1 VVSRSFKPQYDLIRW
16 RNNEEEY
23 KAWCEGRTGYPIVD
37 AGMRQLNETG
47 YMHNRLR
54 MVTASFLTKLLL
66 IDWRWGE
73 AYFAKKLLDFE
84 LASNNGGWQ
93 WSAGTG
99 CDAAPYF
106 RIFNP
111 GSQTKKFDPKLE
123 YINTW
128 ISELNTEHY
137 PKMIVDYKSARER
150 ALSTYREALK

>member
-1 VVSRSFKPQYDLIRW
+1 
-16 RNNEEEY
+16 
-23 KAWCEGRTGYPIVD
+23 
-37 AGMRQLNETG
+37 MRQLNRTG

-54 MVTASFLTKLLL
+54 MITASFLTKLLL

-73 AYFAKKLLDFE
+73 AYFARKLLDYE

-111 GSQTKKFDPKLE
+111 DAQVKKFDPTLE
-123 YINTW
+123 YIKNW
-128 ISELNTEHY
+128 IPELNTEHY
-137 PKMIVDYKSARER
+137 PGMVVDYRSSRER
-150 ALSTYREALK
+150 ALVAYREALK